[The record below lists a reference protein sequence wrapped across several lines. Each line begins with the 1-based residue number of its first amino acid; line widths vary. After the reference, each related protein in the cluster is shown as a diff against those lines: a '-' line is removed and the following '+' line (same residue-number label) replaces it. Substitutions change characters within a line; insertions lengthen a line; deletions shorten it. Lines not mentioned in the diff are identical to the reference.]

1 MKGKFLLIP
10 LAGIVLWIACVYSS
24 VRPSLIARGH
34 PFAQIVPKRQLGH
47 HIFDYV
53 NTDLMQ
59 AEAIVFSHGHAIG
72 WVLHD
77 MEGFVQYV
85 PFDGSRSFEPSES
98 FLWELLRNVWLLL
111 AILSAAGALMWL
123 FTTRRGRHA

>member
-1 MKGKFLLIP
+1 
-10 LAGIVLWIACVYSS
+10 
-24 VRPSLIARGH
+24 
-34 PFAQIVPKRQLGH
+34 
-47 HIFDYV
+47 
-53 NTDLMQ
+53 MQ
-59 AEAIVFSHGHAIG
+59 AEAIVFSHGHAIE

-85 PFDGSRSFEPSES
+85 PFDGSRSFEPPES